1 MVSSNFYKRDQEK
14 MYINNF
20 FLKRKSKFKLS
31 KSRVYTHVTMPIINF
46 QLYVLKYSVI

>member
-1 MVSSNFYKRDQEK
+1 MASSNFYKRDQEK

-31 KSRVYTHVTMPIINF
+31 KSRVCTRVTMSIINF
-46 QLYVLKYSVI
+46 QLYVLKCCVI